1 MKISVS
7 SSIILTLIVFSS
19 PSAAATESSATESSY
34 ARKGTGSQQR
44 YRITI
49 DSRQPIFSSCADGTL
64 EAKVL
69 TSNGKPVLNKSVS
82 FYVGTKSRSLT
93 VTKSTRTAKTG
104 KATFDFSLTK
114 KQKQRLAGQELHCSV
129 AVQNRFASGG
139 KQVVPCPK
147 TIQVCLPQ
155 DCSDEP
161 VTCEGDMMF
170 HSMCEALDFGMS
182 EDDCVTDTYDPEC
195 ERIAGYVKC
204 NGPFGEYWFENY
216 CIARSHGFSRNMC
229 DSVDD
234 MDVPECAKTGEVV
247 CDEAGVTYPNLCYA
261 VTDGLDEE
269 SCKPN

>member
-1 MKISVS
+1 M
-7 SSIILTLIVFSS
+7 
-19 PSAAATESSATESSY
+19 
-34 ARKGTGSQQR
+34 
-44 YRITI
+44 
-49 DSRQPIFSSCADGTL
+49 SCSDGTL

-69 TSNGKPVLNKSVS
+69 TSSGKPVSNKSLT
-82 FYVGTKSRSLT
+82 FYVGTKSRSDGKSLT

-114 KQKQRLAGQELHCSV
+114 QQKQRLAGQELHCSV

-139 KQVVPCPK
+139 KQVVPCPT

-182 EDDCVTDTYDPEC
+182 EDDCVTHTYDPVC

-204 NGPFGEYWFENY
+204 NGPFGEDWFENY
-216 CIARSHGFSRNMC
+216 CIARSNGFSRNMC

-234 MDVPECAKTGEVV
+234 RDVPECAMTGEVV
-247 CDEAGVTYPNLCYA
+247 RDEAGVTYPNLCHA
-261 VTDGLDEE
+261 LKDGLDEE
-269 SCKPN
+269 SCEPN